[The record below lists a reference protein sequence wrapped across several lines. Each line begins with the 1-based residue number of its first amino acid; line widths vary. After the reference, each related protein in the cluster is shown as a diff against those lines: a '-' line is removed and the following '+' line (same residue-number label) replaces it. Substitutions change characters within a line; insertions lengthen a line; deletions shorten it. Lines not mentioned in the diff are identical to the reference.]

1 MTAPMIDLEPPNHVR
16 LRPGDRPFWL
26 AVLQA
31 REGGRWDGVDLIHS
45 ANLAR
50 CHADIERIGA
60 ALVTEGD
67 LIRNRRGSLML
78 NPRHRVL
85 EMLTRRAM
93 ATTRLLGLHGR
104 ASGNAEDRG
113 KRRAAEAAARIAM
126 EGFAAEGGLVGR

>member
-1 MTAPMIDLEPPNHVR
+1 MTDIDPPAHVR

-31 REGGRWDGVDLIHS
+31 REGGRWDGVDLIHA

-67 LIRNRRGSLML
+67 LIRNSRGSLML
-78 NPRHRVL
+78 NPQHHVL

-104 ASGNAEDRG
+104 AIGNAEDRG
-113 KRRAAEAAARIAM
+113 KRRAAEAAARTAL
-126 EGFAAEGGLVGR
+126 EGFAAEGDLVAR